1 MTLKTYRPGHT
12 WGHEDKDPGRLR
24 ASEREADIW
33 EWGQHG
39 EDMEG
44 DTEDAGAGEAA
55 AEAEGGNERPYP
67 RLNPH
72 PRPS

>member
-1 MTLKTYRPGHT
+1 
-12 WGHEDKDPGRLR
+12 
-24 ASEREADIW
+24 
-33 EWGQHG
+33 
-39 EDMEG
+39 MEG

-55 AEAEGGNERPYP
+55 AEAEGGNVRPYP